1 MRHSPAS
8 QKLCCLWER
17 KKRKWAGPGQGD
29 CAGSSVLVVKDASA
43 GRMPLS
49 GVLQDVPGS
58 NQVLRG
64 EAWG

>member
-1 MRHSPAS
+1 M
-8 QKLCCLWER
+8 
-17 KKRKWAGPGQGD
+17 
-29 CAGSSVLVVKDASA
+29 VKDASA
-43 GRMPLS
+43 RTPPLS